1 MDRLQV
7 FPCSDGVA
15 KQLLNRALIAL
26 LLLLPPGQLAAVPAN
41 EHVCGLDKTGYLLT
55 DRGGKVLD
63 ACRADTPLVPASTLK
78 ILTAWLAIKHW
89 GADFR
94 FSTDFY
100 LDEDQLLWVRGLGD
114 PMLVSEELALVA
126 QALKA
131 AGLSEV
137 NGIGIDTSYY
147 ANHIDIPG
155 RSRTDNPYD
164 APVAAL
170 AVNFNTVNLRRKHGK
185 LQSAEAQ
192 TPLTQTARKLGRRVD
207 GKAQRINLRH
217 AADSGT
223 YFAEILRRK
232 LTDAGITVDSPI
244 RRGSVPETAKLIYR
258 HENSRQL
265 PDVLKA
271 MLQYS
276 TNFIANQLFLNLGA
290 EAYGAP
296 ATMEKAVRHAQREIA
311 ETFGWNDF
319 RIVEGSGLSRD
330 NRLSARQL
338 TELLQAFRPW
348 KELLPKHDGV
358 HAKTGTLNG
367 IRTLAGYLSPGGRPF
382 AILINRPAPRNLRY
396 DLVKQWKIQRPK

>member
-1 MDRLQV
+1 MRWVLH
-7 FPCSDGVA
+7 PVA
-15 KQLLNRALIAL
+15 IIFLLSTSQLS
-26 LLLLPPGQLAAVPAN
+26 AAPAD
-41 EHVCGLDKTGYLLT
+41 ERVCGLDRAGYLLLDSAGET
-55 DRGGKVLD
+55 LD
-63 ACRADTPLVPASTLK
+63 ACHADTPLVPASTIK

-100 LDEDQLLWVRGLGD
+100 LDEDQLLWVHGLGD
-114 PMLVSEELALVA
+114 PMLVSEELALIA
-126 QALKA
+126 QGLKA
-131 AGLSEV
+131 VSLSAV
-137 NGIGIDTSYY
+137 SGVGIDTSYY
-147 ANHIDIPG
+147 ANDIDIPG
-155 RSRTDNPYD
+155 RARTDNPYD
-164 APVAAL
+164 APAAAL

-192 TPLTQTARKLGRRVD
+192 TPLTQTARKLGRWVD
-207 GKAQRINLRH
+207 GKAQRINLRN
-217 AADSGT
+217 AQDSGT

-232 LTDAGITVDSPI
+232 LMDAGITVDARI

-296 ATMEKAVRHAQREIA
+296 ATMEKAIRHAQREIA
-311 ETFGWNDF
+311 ETFGWQDF

-330 NRLSARQL
+330 NRLTARQL
-338 TELLQAFRPW
+338 TELLQAFQPW
-348 KELLPKHDGV
+348 KELLPKRGGV
-358 HAKTGTLNG
+358 YAKTGTLNG
-367 IRTLAGYLSPGGRPF
+367 IRTLAGYLGPGDGGRPF